1 VRPKQSCTA
10 NQTASRIAAGSS
22 TIVEE
27 RCRGMLSVIGKI
39 A

>member
-10 NQTASRIAAGSS
+10 NHTTSRSTAGTS

-27 RCRGMLSVIGKI
+27 RCCGMLYVLGKI